1 MWLHKSDGHLRGG
14 SGHIGRGEVFS
25 TKRLIDT
32 FVMLDLMNL
41 SRALEK

>member
-1 MWLHKSDGHLRGG
+1 MWLHKSDGHLCGR

-25 TKRLIDT
+25 TKKLIDE

-41 SRALEK
+41 SMPLAK